1 VAQQATREDDFTTI
15 RIRKKD
21 KADLEE
27 LALPR
32 EALWETVK
40 RMKDSFTVKRMA
52 QRKNK

>member
-1 VAQQATREDDFTTI
+1 MAKEATREADFTTI

-21 KADLEE
+21 KADLEA

-40 RMKDSFTVKRMA
+40 RMKDTFTVKRMT
-52 QRKNK
+52 QRKK

>member
-1 VAQQATREDDFTTI
+1 MAKDTTREADFTTI

-52 QRKNK
+52 QRKK

>member
-1 VAQQATREDDFTTI
+1 MAKEATREADFTTI

-21 KADLEE
+21 KADLEA

-40 RMKDSFTVKRMA
+40 RMKDSFTVKRMT
-52 QRKNK
+52 QRKK

>member
-1 VAQQATREDDFTTI
+1 MAKEATREADFTTI

-21 KADLEE
+21 KADLEK

-40 RMKDSFTVKRMA
+40 RMKDSFTVKRMTK
-52 QRKNK
+52 RKK

>member
-1 VAQQATREDDFTTI
+1 MAKEATREADFTTI

-21 KADLEE
+21 KADLEK

-40 RMKDSFTVKRMA
+40 RMKDSFTVKRMT
-52 QRKNK
+52 QRKK

>member
-1 VAQQATREDDFTTI
+1 MAKEATREADFTTI

-21 KADLEE
+21 KADLEK
-27 LALPR
+27 LAMPR

-52 QRKNK
+52 QRKK

>member
-1 VAQQATREDDFTTI
+1 MAKESTREDDFTTI

-21 KADLEE
+21 KADLEK

-40 RMKDSFTVKRMA
+40 RMKDSFTVKRMT
-52 QRKNK
+52 QRKK